1 MSSVLDYM
9 FDNDWIQRA
18 DIENL
23 KSSAQQMQ
31 SSEYRMRRKVLDD
44 SQRIGDLEDQVA
56 HLTLINEALLRM
68 LEKKNTFARDEFRAL
83 LVEIDLEDGVHD
95 GKLAKPEP
103 PEAPKAAARCFCKFC
118 RADNDRSNTYC
129 TQCRRPL
136 VRR

>member
-1 MSSVLDYM
+1 
-9 FDNDWIQRA
+9 
-18 DIENL
+18 
-23 KSSAQQMQ
+23 
-31 SSEYRMRRKVLDD
+31 MRRKVLDD

-95 GKLAKPEP
+95 GKVTPPEP
-103 PEAPKAAARCFCKFC
+103 REAPKSAARCFCKFC